1 MTLEQELALSL
12 SPFDEQAK
20 QNVFRKIYDKYFKLV
35 WFCAYRFLGNKED
48 TDEISD
54 DVFVKFYFRA
64 DKSEIQNIKF
74 YLTRSARN
82 LSLNRLRSKKPT
94 EELDERTVGQYTF
107 SEGSDLIEKVARLVT
122 KEEFELL
129 SRHILEG
136 YSLAEIATSTG
147 EGVNTVKSKYRRLCK
162 KLKSKLED
170 FDYE

>member
-20 QNVFRKIYDKYFKLV
+20 QNVFHKIYDKYFKLV

-54 DVFVKFYFRA
+54 DVFVKFYFGA
-64 DKSEIQNIKF
+64 DKAEIQNIKF

-107 SEGSDLIEKVARLVT
+107 SEGSDLLEKVARLVT

-129 SRHILEG
+129 CRHVLEG
-136 YSLAEIATSTG
+136 YSLVEIAADTG
-147 EGVNTVKSKYRRLCK
+147 EGTNTVKSKYRRLCK
-162 KLKSKLED
+162 KLKSKLEG